1 MSEKLAIRLATA
13 SDVETIHRLL
23 QHLADSTGLRHK
35 FLSRPQD
42 ILKFGFSDEPRFE
55 ALLAE
60 QGDVVVG
67 LCLFF
72 YNFSS
77 WRGELGVYIQDLVVD
92 SDVRAAGIGRLLVRE
107 TARQAHK
114 QGATHLRLSVDR
126 DNHKAR
132 HFYEKIGLQE
142 SADESIFAAYER
154 DFVNLVE
161 AV

>member
-1 MSEKLAIRLATA
+1 LSEKLAIRLATA

-92 SDVRAAGIGRLLVRE
+92 SDVRAAGIGRLLV
-107 TARQAHK
+107 
-114 QGATHLRLSVDR
+114 LSTRKSDCRSPPTKVFSQR
-126 DNHKAR
+126 MRA
-132 HFYEKIGLQE
+132 IL
-142 SADESIFAAYER
+142 
-154 DFVNLVE
+154 
-161 AV
+161 